1 MSLYLECVILQKQ
14 KETMTIMKKRI
25 LAVLLAAMLTTPTLF
40 ACAADTESDTTANT
54 DTTVADTTTGEEVE
68 DGWQYPDV
76 DYAGGEY
83 RMLNFDQLWD
93 MFIYMDATELTG
105 EVLNDA
111 LYNRNRA
118 IEDKLNCK
126 IIEKKIECDAANTV
140 TLLTDEAKTSIM
152 SGSDD
157 YDVMFLPISRDISL
171 VTQGYLMDLK
181 DIPQLQLSESWW
193 DQDVIQATTLQDKLY
208 FATGAINLMAY
219 DSMWCLFFNENMME
233 ERSMEKPYDLVREGK
248 WTLDALTKY
257 CAEVANLNSDESF
270 KWDKNGTCIW
280 GISSHQSSP
289 EKFYFSAG
297 VKCAEIQND
306 GTIAFTLENEHFYNV
321 IDKLAVMLD
330 GKSGNTLKASNTDFD
345 VDAGG
350 YVYVFSIGRSLFL
363 TAEIKAAQ
371 LLRDMEDTFGI
382 VPFPK
387 ADEAQANYT
396 TNLVD
401 CVFCLAIPTT
411 NTKVEQTA
419 TITEVL
425 AHDSQEKVIPLYYD
439 TVVEH
444 KGLRNEDSIEMLDI
458 MRQTR
463 DVDIAIMFGWYT
475 TSQRSNINSK
485 LFNGDNQIAS
495 TIASNKSAIE
505 TNIAEF
511 MEYLEK

>member
-1 MSLYLECVILQKQ
+1 MLTVSSIITKKECI
-14 KETMTIMKKRI
+14 IFMKKRI
-25 LAVLLAAMLTTPTLF
+25 LALLLAAMLTSPMLF
-40 ACAADTESDTTANT
+40 SCAGETSTNSSTESNT
-54 DTTVADTTTGEEVE
+54 DNTGADTTVTETEA
-68 DGWQYPDV
+68 GWQYPEV

-83 RMLNFDQLWD
+83 RMLNFDQLWN

-105 EVLNDA
+105 ETLNDA

-157 YDVMFLPISRDISL
+157 YDVMFLPISQDISL
-171 VTQGYLMDLK
+171 VTEGYLLNLM

-233 ERSMEKPYDLVREGK
+233 ERNMDKPYDLVREGT
-248 WTLDALTKY
+248 WTLDALSEY
-257 CAEVANLNSDESF
+257 CTEVATLNTDESF
-270 KWDKNGTCIW
+270 KWNKDGTCIW

-297 VKCAEIQND
+297 VNCAEAKSD
-306 GTIAFTLENEHFYNV
+306 GTIAFTLESEHFYNV
-321 IDKLAVMLD
+321 IDKLAVLMN
-330 GKSGNTLKASNTDFD
+330 GKTGSTLKASNTDFD

-350 YVYVFSIGRSLFL
+350 YVHVFTVGRSLFL
-363 TAEIKAAQ
+363 TGEIKAAQ
-371 LLRDMEDTFGI
+371 LMRDMEDTFGI

-387 ADEAQANYT
+387 ADEDQENYI
-396 TNLVD
+396 TNIVTA
-401 CVFCLAIPTT
+401 VFCLTIPTT
-411 NTKVEQTA
+411 NSCLEQTA

-444 KGLRNEDSIEMLDI
+444 KGLRNEDSVEMLDI

-463 DVDIAIMFGWYT
+463 AIDIAIMFNWYN
-475 TSQRSNINSK
+475 SSMRDSINSK
-485 LFNGDNQIAS
+485 LFNGDNQVAS
-495 TIASNKSAIE
+495 TVASNKSAIE
-505 TNIAEF
+505 TNINKF
-511 MEYLEK
+511 MEYLEE

>member
-1 MSLYLECVILQKQ
+1 MLMKQ
-14 KETMTIMKKRI
+14 RV
-25 LAVLLAAMLTTPTLF
+25 LAVLLAAMLTSPLLF
-40 ACAADTESDTTANT
+40 SCAGDTQTETTST
-54 DTTVADTTTGEEVE
+54 DTVGADTTTDATEEE
-68 DGWQYPDV
+68 GWQYPDV

-93 MFIYMDATELTG
+93 MFIYMDAEELNG

-126 IIEKKIECDAANTV
+126 IYEKEIECDAANTV

-171 VTQGYLMDLK
+171 VTQGYLLDLK
-181 DIPQLQLSESWW
+181 ELPQLQLQEDWW
-193 DQDVIQATTLQDKLY
+193 DQVVIDATTLNGKLY

-233 ERSMEKPYDLVREGK
+233 ERGMEKPYDLVREGK
-248 WTLDALTKY
+248 WTIDALTEY
-257 CAEVANLNSDESF
+257 CAEVATLNTDASF
-270 KWDKNGTCIW
+270 TWNKNGDCIW
-280 GISSHQSSP
+280 GISSHQNSP

-297 VKCAEIQND
+297 VRCAQVEDD
-306 GTIAFTLENEHFYNV
+306 GTVAFTLESDHFYDV
-321 IDKLAVMLD
+321 IDKLAVMLN

-387 ADEAQANYT
+387 ADESQENYA

-401 CVFCLAIPTT
+401 CVFCLTIPTT
-411 NTKVEQTA
+411 NTHVEQTA

-444 KGLRNEDSIEMLDI
+444 KGLRNEESIEMLDI

-463 DVDIAIMFGWYT
+463 DVDLSIMFGWYT
-475 TSQRSNINSK
+475 TSQRSTINGK
-485 LFNGDNQIAS
+485 LFNGDNQVAS
-495 TIASNKSAIE
+495 TIASNKNAIQ
-505 TNIAEF
+505 TNIDKF
-511 MEYLEK
+511 LEYLNEQ